1 MQQNHGTG
9 PVSRTLPLPLDERDT
24 EVIAKLAQAPTP
36 ESARLLEGAAQR
48 RYSSDDELARSRAAR
63 DEIKQRAQVV
73 AQLVE
78 KVDGL
83 PLTADECSVLQPPYG
98 RAAHLPSPDRPYAH
112 MAVHTGRGRLSV
124 TPLWAITMG
133 GNVVM
138 SSVENRIKA
147 RATALDPLVALSV
160 PAGIG
165 SQISFE
171 IGGFVRQSPDL
182 GRELIR
188 ALARVYSNPKVGEQA
203 DGNYTSWDRRERNER
218 LRLEVLAFHVR
229 NELGDEPVSRFA
241 PYAETLAP
249 RCGDAHPPAP
259 AGRAAHD
266 HFWGP
271 DENYP
276 EDEPE
281 LREARD
287 ELAIIGMARHAGT
300 GRYRALNP
308 TYGHLACFGHQ
319 GLLRCRQ
326 IGFDVIDIQGED
338 RIAFLVDKRDA
349 GDFRRNPRA
358 AVSIVK
364 YRGGSVWL
372 QSQGLVQ
379 FHDDAGIA
387 REAIRRLESRYSR
400 AHHRLALDLS
410 TAERTPG
417 DYVLATL
424 SHQRLSSRYREA
436 ERSSRS
442 ELKMSAV

>member
-1 MQQNHGTG
+1 MGS
-9 PVSRTLPLPLDERDT
+9 VSGAWSSPLEAGDT
-24 EVIAKLAQAPTP
+24 NLIARLAQAPTP
-36 ESARLLEGAAQR
+36 ESAQLLEDAAQR
-48 RYSSDDELARSRAAR
+48 RCRSDDEVAQTRAAR
-63 DEIKQRAQVV
+63 NEIQRRAQVV
-73 AQLVE
+73 AQLLE

-83 PLTADECSVLQPPYG
+83 PLTSDERSILQPPFG
-98 RAAHLPSPDRPYAH
+98 RASYLPSPDRPYAH
-112 MAVHTGRGRLSV
+112 LAVHTGRGGVSV
-124 TPLWAITMG
+124 TPLWASVMDA
-133 GNVVM
+133 NVVM
-138 SSVENRIKA
+138 STVENRIKA

-165 SQISFE
+165 SQLSYE

-182 GRELIR
+182 ERELIR
-188 ALARVYSNPKVGEQA
+188 TLARVYSNPKVGEQA

-218 LRLEVLAFHVR
+218 VRLEVLAFHVR

-241 PYAETLAP
+241 PYAETLPP
-249 RCGDAHPPAP
+249 RYGDAYVPASV
-259 AGRAAHD
+259 AHD

-271 DENYP
+271 DEDYT

-287 ELAIIGMARHAGT
+287 ELAVIGMARHAGT
-300 GRYRALNP
+300 GRYRAVSP
-308 TYGHLACFGHQ
+308 TYGHLACFGHH

-326 IGFDVIDIQGED
+326 IGFDVLDVRGED
-338 RIAFLVDKRDA
+338 RIAFLVDKRDT
-349 GDFRRNPRA
+349 GVFRKNPRA

-372 QSQGLVQ
+372 QSRGLVQ
-379 FHDDAGIA
+379 LHDDAGLV

-410 TAERTPG
+410 TSEHTAG

-424 SHQRLSSRYREA
+424 AHQRLSSRFREA
-436 ERSSRS
+436 ERSSR
-442 ELKMSAV
+442 VRR